1 MFSIKRVEY
10 QILADNK
17 KDFCALIANKT
28 TVFRYMK
35 TRFSSVCSCED
46 LLISSSKLLL

>member
-1 MFSIKRVEY
+1 MFSTKRVEY

-28 TVFRYMK
+28 TVVARK
-35 TRFSSVCSCED
+35 N
-46 LLISSSKLLL
+46 